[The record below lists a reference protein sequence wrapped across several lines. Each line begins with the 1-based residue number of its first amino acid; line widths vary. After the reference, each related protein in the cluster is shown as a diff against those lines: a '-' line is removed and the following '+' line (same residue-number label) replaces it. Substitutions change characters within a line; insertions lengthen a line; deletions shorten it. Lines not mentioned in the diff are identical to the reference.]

1 MASPRPQ
8 LPHADLGA
16 GGASPPFSWISR
28 SPQEQLAHALRRPCL
43 SGAQSLLVATFF
55 FRSSSSSRSS
65 SSMMSSALSVAA
77 ALHDVG
83 GGGTGAAGLRGTRG
97 ARERS
102 EKVEPA
108 W

>member
-55 FRSSSSSRSS
+55 FRSSSS
-65 SSMMSSALSVAA
+65 MMSSALSVAA